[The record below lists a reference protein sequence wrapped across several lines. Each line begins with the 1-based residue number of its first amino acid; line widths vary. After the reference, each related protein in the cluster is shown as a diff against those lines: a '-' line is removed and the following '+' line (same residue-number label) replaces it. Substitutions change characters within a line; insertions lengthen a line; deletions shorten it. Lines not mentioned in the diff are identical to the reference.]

1 MDPRDPNG
9 DNHPLTIVFRTHS
22 DIEASLVRG
31 LLEAHGIYAALSSDV
46 PHSVFPL
53 TIDGLGEVRISVA
66 SGQADLARE
75 VIARQRV
82 TEADANG
89 QGEALPDARD
99 LSELELR
106 LGHRFADPRLLDR
119 ALTHRSRAN
128 EDVSGAIADNESL
141 EFLGDAV
148 LGFAVADL
156 LFREFP
162 QFDEGQKSK
171 IKASLV
177 STTTLAE
184 QARRI
189 GLGDFLALGRGEE
202 KTGGRRKH
210 ALLADGYEA
219 VIAALYL
226 DGGLDVARG
235 FVQREFAGLIE
246 DVRSPEFWGRDYKSA
261 LQELVQG
268 RELPLPEY
276 TVAAESG
283 PDHRKVFQVQVRVQ
297 GELMGEA
304 RGASKKAAEQEAA
317 RRAMERIRW
326 LVSRNQPRHGGRCH
340 SLRVLPHFLR
350 DFLRPGRA
358 GPAVQPHPHPQQRV
372 SEAVALLRRA

>member
-1 MDPRDPNG
+1 MGGPDRG
-9 DNHPLTIVFRTHS
+9 EMGRPLAVVFRTHS
-22 DIEASLVRG
+22 DIEASIVRG
-31 LLEAHGIYAALSSDV
+31 LLEAHGIETAASSDLT
-46 PHSVFPL
+46 HAVFPL
-53 TIDGLGEVRISVA
+53 TIDGLGEVRISVPA
-66 SGQADLARE
+66 EHADTACRIIREQGSPAAPAELAP
-75 VIARQRV
+75 IADD
-82 TEADANG
+82 T
-89 QGEALPDARD
+89 RD
-99 LSELELR
+99 LSALEAR
-106 LGHRFADPRLLDR
+106 LGYTFREPAILDR

-128 EDVSGAIADNESL
+128 EDPTGITVDNESL

-148 LGFAVADL
+148 LGFVMADL
-156 LFREFP
+156 LFRDYP

-226 DGGLDVARG
+226 DGGLEVARD
-235 FVQREFAGLIE
+235 FVRREFTGLLE

-261 LQELVQG
+261 LQELVQSHD
-268 RELPLPEY
+268 LPLPEY

-283 PDHRKVFQVQVRVQ
+283 PDHRKIFQVQVRVQ

-317 RRAMERIRW
+317 KRAIERI
-326 LVSRNQPRHGGRCH
+326 SG
-340 SLRVLPHFLR
+340 
-350 DFLRPGRA
+350 
-358 GPAVQPHPHPQQRV
+358 
-372 SEAVALLRRA
+372 